1 MFYNENHDKI
11 IDILEKRNYATVGYL
26 AQNIHVSEPTIRRA
40 LKVLENNGKIKRT
53 FGGAILSTEINKEV
67 PLVLREQ
74 ENIIQKQEIA
84 TIAANYIQDGQ
95 LIFIDASSTA
105 SYLIDRLGAFKN
117 LTIITNSPKTSLKL
131 SELKIKNYCT
141 GGLLLENSVAY
152 VGSHA
157 EKFIEFFNADIMFF
171 SCRGLSFNG
180 ELTDQS
186 IEETQLRQVMLQ
198 HAKKKFMLCTSDKFG
213 KNYSFNLCH
222 YKDLTGVISD
232 KTLTI

>member
-11 IDILEKRNYATVGYL
+11 IDILEKRNYANVGYL

-95 LIFIDASSTA
+95 LIFVDASSKYFVICMILI
-105 SYLIDRLGAFKN
+105 SFISCRLIDYSTIYPTEKIN
-117 LTIITNSPKTSLKL
+117 L
-131 SELKIKNYCT
+131 
-141 GGLLLENSVAY
+141 
-152 VGSHA
+152 
-157 EKFIEFFNADIMFF
+157 
-171 SCRGLSFNG
+171 
-180 ELTDQS
+180 
-186 IEETQLRQVMLQ
+186 
-198 HAKKKFMLCTSDKFG
+198 FG
-213 KNYSFNLCH
+213 KINR
-222 YKDLTGVISD
+222 
-232 KTLTI
+232 